1 MNNNLFCHNFINIK
15 FDIKILLII
24 LNAIYFYIISNTPL
38 NIDLAKINSDG
49 NKIIEEN
56 FFIIDSN
63 NLDKIKSHMYGFCVS
78 KKGILTDNYYN
89 KINYNEEPDPQ
100 GTYVFIRKIGNEL
113 RINQDF
119 QGDFG
124 LYIYKNKIS
133 QYFALSNS
141 FLLLEEYLS
150 EKENITFNRNFADEL
165 ILATYCAASL
175 HETLINEITKLRSN
189 ALITINI
196 KDKNFKL
203 DYVDYLENTVP
214 LESAEG
220 LKIIDNWVD
229 KWGYIY
235 RSLKKKTDNMS
246 SDLSGGF
253 DTRVLTSILISSG
266 LDLNKTLIN
275 SLQDNFRD
283 HHIDLK
289 IAKNIS
295 SQLGFELNKFQLDDN
310 NTLFNIKDAVICS
323 LYSKL
328 GFSKS
333 SGFNNRFF
341 SKPRFYFTGCG
352 GEVIRG
358 YPGYPIGQYID
369 SINSRGKRINWNM
382 YELSNSINIILQGS
396 LKLLTKNKKY
406 KNDYEITADLYAK
419 GCMRNHCSK
428 ISVYNFLFNIYTFC
442 PLLDPDIKKIK
453 YDMNEKS
460 QDLVAYIY
468 IRFARTLINFPF
480 QGNRT
485 LDISS
490 VQKAEN
496 LNKKLPKYKIKS
508 HYNKNFYIDLERK
521 SPVVYKEKNQINVNE
536 CLKQLYNSPKFI
548 NSFNK
553 IYNADF
559 YYSANDYLKKLN
571 ISNNGYSFFA
581 ISKILNDLY
590 KI

>member
-1 MNNNLFCHNFINIK
+1 M
-15 FDIKILLII
+15 
-24 LNAIYFYIISNTPL
+24 
-38 NIDLAKINSDG
+38 
-49 NKIIEEN
+49 
-56 FFIIDSN
+56 
-63 NLDKIKSHMYGFCVS
+63 
-78 KKGILTDNYYN
+78 
-89 KINYNEEPDPQ
+89 
-100 GTYVFIRKIGNEL
+100 
-113 RINQDF
+113 
-119 QGDFG
+119 
-124 LYIYKNKIS
+124 
-133 QYFALSNS
+133 
-141 FLLLEEYLS
+141 
-150 EKENITFNRNFADEL
+150 
-165 ILATYCAASL
+165 ATYCAASL

-196 KDKNFKL
+196 KDKIFKL

-369 SINSRGKRINWNM
+369 SIN
-382 YELSNSINIILQGS
+382 
-396 LKLLTKNKKY
+396 
-406 KNDYEITADLYAK
+406 
-419 GCMRNHCSK
+419 
-428 ISVYNFLFNIYTFC
+428 
-442 PLLDPDIKKIK
+442 
-453 YDMNEKS
+453 
-460 QDLVAYIY
+460 
-468 IRFARTLINFPF
+468 
-480 QGNRT
+480 
-485 LDISS
+485 
-490 VQKAEN
+490 
-496 LNKKLPKYKIKS
+496 
-508 HYNKNFYIDLERK
+508 
-521 SPVVYKEKNQINVNE
+521 
-536 CLKQLYNSPKFI
+536 
-548 NSFNK
+548 
-553 IYNADF
+553 
-559 YYSANDYLKKLN
+559 
-571 ISNNGYSFFA
+571 
-581 ISKILNDLY
+581 
-590 KI
+590 